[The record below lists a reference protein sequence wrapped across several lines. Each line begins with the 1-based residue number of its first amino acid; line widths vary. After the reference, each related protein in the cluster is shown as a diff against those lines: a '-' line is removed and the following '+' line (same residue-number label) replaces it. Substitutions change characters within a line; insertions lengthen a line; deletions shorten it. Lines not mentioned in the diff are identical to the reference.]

1 MSRRSKAA
9 TKIGEKQT
17 GRCEQS
23 RARQRADIKKSFGSR
38 DRIFKYPL
46 ADARGSVRAD

>member
-1 MSRRSKAA
+1 MQKQPRMTRIRKAA

-23 RARQRADIKKSFGSR
+23 RARKQADMKKSM
-38 DRIFKYPL
+38 
-46 ADARGSVRAD
+46 AHV